1 MAEKP
6 EVNKSEAIRDYYKAN
21 PKAKAQEVADGLTKK
36 GITVSVGLVN
46 TVKSKHNKRQAARK
60 ASKKRAIETKSN
72 GVNKTQAVRDYLKA
86 HKKAKNA
93 EVVEALGK
101 RGITITAN
109 YVGNIKA
116 KLNTRRQAVRKVVA
130 KGGIGVPEI
139 KSALTFIKSIG
150 SVAAA
155 KKALDVAQEI
165 RAIV

>member
-1 MAEKP
+1 MA
-6 EVNKSEAIRDYYKAN
+6 EVNKSEAIRDFFKAN
-21 PKAKAQEVADGLTKK
+21 PKAKSQEAADGLAKK

-60 ASKKRAIETKSN
+60 AAKKQAAERKSN

-93 EVVEALGK
+93 EVVEALGEQ
-101 RGITITAN
+101 GITITAN

-116 KLNTRRQAVRKVVA
+116 THNTRRRAVRKVVA
-130 KGGIGVPEI
+130 KGGIGIPEI
-139 KSALTFIKSIG
+139 KSALAFIKTFGSI
-150 SVAAA
+150 SAA